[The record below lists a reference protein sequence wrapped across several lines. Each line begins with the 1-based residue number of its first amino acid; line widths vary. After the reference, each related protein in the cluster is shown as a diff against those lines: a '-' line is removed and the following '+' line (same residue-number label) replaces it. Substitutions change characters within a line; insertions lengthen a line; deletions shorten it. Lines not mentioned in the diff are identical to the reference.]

1 MKKLMGALLMIGV
14 VACTS
19 IEVLAPPV
27 DQLYISEAGISAE
40 RAAFLRKGRKI
51 YVNACSTCHDT
62 RQVDDI
68 SAKAWK
74 THIPKMY
81 KKAKLYP
88 EEIEQVSAYIKT
100 SAKINQRL
108 IARREQQKR

>member
-1 MKKLMGALLMIGV
+1 MPLLLGV
-14 VACTS
+14 LVVGCTP

-27 DQLYISEAGISAE
+27 DQLYVQESGITAKE
-40 RAAFLRKGRKI
+40 AAFLKKGRKI

-62 RQVDDI
+62 RPVDKI

-74 THIPKMY
+74 EHVPKMH

-88 EEIEQVSAYIKT
+88 DEIKQLNAYMKT
-100 SAKINQRL
+100 SAKINKRL
-108 IARREQQKR
+108 IMLREQQKK